1 MKCLVKV
8 QRAQQVQRFGVDFG
22 RPVTAQ
28 GGVSGAEDFA
38 VGKIKGPLWVLFR
51 FTGHAV
57 VNGEEV
63 VCVGQAS

>member
-1 MKCLVKV
+1 M
-8 QRAQQVQRFGVDFG
+8 DFG

-28 GGVSGAEDFA
+28 GSVSGAEDFA
-38 VGKIKGPLWVLFR
+38 VGKIKGALWVLFR
-51 FTGHAV
+51 FTGHTV